1 MMKTGWSGLA
11 FVVLLLA
18 AGSALAKGKTNDFPT
33 AARVEYV
40 LACMSGTAQDYAY
53 LNKCSCALDAI
64 ASHVSYDEFVNA
76 QTLRSLQQSKNRRA
90 DLFRNLDI
98 AKEPLDRFYLAE
110 AYAELRCF

>member
-1 MMKTGWSGLA
+1 MPGRRRLRTERKSQTRRNSTREGQTMMKTGWSGLA

-64 ASHVSYDEFVNA
+64 ASHVSLHEIANA
-76 QTLRSLQQSKNRRA
+76 
-90 DLFRNLDI
+90 
-98 AKEPLDRFYLAE
+98 
-110 AYAELRCF
+110 